1 MITVERPLHAALLF
15 HVLSHLD
22 LGRDAA
28 SIYDP
33 RRPTPPWLAP
43 LRAAYRA
50 DPQRLRVHFLA
61 HWTADLET
69 LDAALGPGK
78 LADALRVA
86 LRAER
91 ATVEAALARDDA
103 AARRA
108 RFESEVAPALIRCR
122 DALHAGAAPPLRV
135 LDVPALGPHGRGLGL
150 PRERVVAVSLAP
162 PSDHVFCQVLHEEV
176 HPITDPRVQAAWRGE
191 KVRDTRAGSAGH
203 ALHAA
208 LERAA
213 LDEGA
218 DVIAACAP
226 EFEDAYAR
234 WCARFEARPR
244 SAPGAAP
251 RAAAVLVAH
260 AALPWVPALIW
271 HPAAGV
277 VAAGVASVVWTRR
290 FAARVPDARARAGGH
305 VTLLLM
311 LLAHALRL
319 G

>member
-28 SIYDP
+28 SLYDP
-33 RRPTPPWLAP
+33 RRPKPPWLEP

-61 HWTADLET
+61 HWTADLAT

-91 ATVEAALARDDA
+91 AAVEAALARDDA

-108 RFESEVAPALIRCR
+108 RFEAEVAPALTRCR

-191 KVRDTRAGSAGH
+191 RTRDTRAGSAGH

-208 LERAA
+208 LEAAA

-226 EFEDAYAR
+226 EFVEAYAR
-234 WCARFEARPR
+234 WCARFEARPGP
-244 SAPGAAP
+244 AAGGAA
-251 RAAAVLVAH
+251 RAAAILGAH
-260 AALPWVPALIW
+260 AALPWVAALLW
-271 HPAAGV
+271 HPAAGA
-277 VAAGVASVVWTRR
+277 VAAGLASALWTRR
-290 FAARVPDARARAGGH
+290 FARRIAQPRARAAGH

-311 LLAHALRL
+311 LLAHVLRL

>member
-1 MITVERPLHAALLF
+1 MITVERPLHAALLY

-28 SIYDP
+28 SLYDP
-33 RRPTPPWLAP
+33 RRPKPAWVEP

-69 LDAALGPGK
+69 LDAALGEVE
-78 LADALRVA
+78 LADALGVA
-86 LRAER
+86 LRAAR

-103 AARRA
+103 AARHA
-108 RFESEVAPALIRCR
+108 RFEAEVVPALTRCR

-191 KVRDTRAGSAGH
+191 ETRDTRAGSAGH

-208 LERAA
+208 LEKAA

-218 DVIAACAP
+218 DVIAAEAP
-226 EFEDAYAR
+226 EFVEAYAR
-234 WCARFEARPR
+234 WCARFEARPPPPTDS
-244 SAPGAAP
+244 SA
-251 RAAAVLVAH
+251 RAASILVAH
-260 AALPWVPALIW
+260 AALPWLPGLLW

-277 VAAGVASVVWTRR
+277 VAAALASVLWTRR
-290 FAARVPDARARAGGH
+290 HSHRVRPPRARAGGH

-311 LLAHALRL
+311 LLTHALRI